1 MGVISDLKG
10 KYDYRK
16 EYSPDLRQIYL
27 QYLKDNPFLKECP
40 KQEGKASEISAH
52 DMEEAVKRATKL
64 MDEYKKIDNNYINA
78 NPNVKQFNQTIYE
91 SNLKTKFNEFVSQE
105 LSRIKCLNKFE
116 TTIGLLSI
124 KAPDIV
130 TQNGDFCEMS
140 QNVSLK
146 VKCDPSFKYRR
157 IDGKCNHLRQTNWG
171 AAFRCQ
177 RRLLPANFADGV
189 NKIPVASDGSPLPN
203 ERFISN
209 KILEKKNWCAPD
221 QTLSSMQMIW
231 GQLMAHDVI
240 KTIQYMGFGLRCC
253 PTTGAPHPECV
264 LINDIPQ
271 DRLTMAFSNQTC
283 MSFARSIACNACQL
297 GPRNEESLPSAFL
310 DLSPLKTGKSL
321 TGTTILPE
329 AVLPEDEDHFDL
341 TACAVTHDRPWLKCL
356 KNGDGIR
363 GNQQSLISALV
374 TACVIRHNQH
384 CDGLAAANPH
394 WDDDKLYHE
403 ARRLNEAEYN
413 YINFGEYLPTL
424 LNTEMMSYF
433 SLNNRADGLYS
444 EYNADLNPDVMQE
457 FGAAAFRHSHAN
469 INSQFPILE
478 TSCLN
483 ISQMKL
489 RYSFNKVTE
498 IWDGKTNSL
507 LKGMC
512 EDSMRSTGLCY
523 EPDVKD
529 YFAFNAVKPRVIDLF
544 VIDIGRARDHG
555 IAPYLMVGGLAEEH
569 MKGSTLGPTFA
580 CLVSI
585 QFYHLKF
592 GDRLYFEHQNQP
604 SSFNRAQLMNIKSTA
619 SMANFLCKTTDFE
632 SIQLYPFLVP
642 SAANPRIDCNQFNEF
657 NYNLFRE

>member
-1 MGVISDLKG
+1 
-10 KYDYRK
+10 
-16 EYSPDLRQIYL
+16 
-27 QYLKDNPFLKECP
+27 
-40 KQEGKASEISAH
+40 
-52 DMEEAVKRATKL
+52 
-64 MDEYKKIDNNYINA
+64 
-78 NPNVKQFNQTIYE
+78 
-91 SNLKTKFNEFVSQE
+91 
-105 LSRIKCLNKFE
+105 
-116 TTIGLLSI
+116 
-124 KAPDIV
+124 
-130 TQNGDFCEMS
+130 
-140 QNVSLK
+140 
-146 VKCDPSFKYRR
+146 
-157 IDGKCNHLRQTNWG
+157 
-171 AAFRCQ
+171 
-177 RRLLPANFADGV
+177 
-189 NKIPVASDGSPLPN
+189 
-203 ERFISN
+203 
-209 KILEKKNWCAPD
+209 
-221 QTLSSMQMIW
+221 
-231 GQLMAHDVI
+231 
-240 KTIQYMGFGLRCC
+240 
-253 PTTGAPHPECV
+253 
-264 LINDIPQ
+264 
-271 DRLTMAFSNQTC
+271 
-283 MSFARSIACNACQL
+283 
-297 GPRNEESLPSAFL
+297 
-310 DLSPLKTGKSL
+310 
-321 TGTTILPE
+321 
-329 AVLPEDEDHFDL
+329 
-341 TACAVTHDRPWLKCL
+341 
-356 KNGDGIR
+356 
-363 GNQQSLISALV
+363 ALV

-403 ARRLNEAEYN
+403 AR
-413 YINFGEYLPTL
+413 
-424 LNTEMMSYF
+424 
-433 SLNNRADGLYS
+433 ADGLYS
-444 EYNADLNPDVMQE
+444 EYNADVNPDVMQE

-529 YFAFNAVKPRVIDLF
+529 YFAFNVVKPRVIDLF

-555 IAPYLMVGGLAEEH
+555 IAPYVYYIHYCYGKHINQWQDLYPYISHENIAKLKAIYKSFTDIELMVGGLAEQH

-642 SAANPRIDCNQFNEF
+642 SAANPRIDCKQFNEF